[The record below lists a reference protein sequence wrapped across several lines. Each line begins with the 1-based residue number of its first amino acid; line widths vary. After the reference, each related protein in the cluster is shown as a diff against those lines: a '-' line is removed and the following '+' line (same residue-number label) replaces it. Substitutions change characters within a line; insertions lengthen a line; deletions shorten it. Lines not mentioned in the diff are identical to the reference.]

1 MNSDASR
8 VAPENQSPQYVVSP
22 INGLSLTLQGPVS
35 EQRLPFVFH
44 LTVTSAGTGDN
55 YVCIGRM
62 VPGLDLIDAAG
73 RALTRDA
80 PQIVSDNFNWALEGQ
95 GKLSQLLPDKGVDSV
110 AELHQFYLHLS
121 PGALRRRGFD
131 SNRSCESKR

>member
-1 MNSDASR
+1 M
-8 VAPENQSPQYVVSP
+8 
-22 INGLSLTLQGPVS
+22 QGPES
-35 EQRLPFVFH
+35 EQGLPFVFH

-121 PGALRRRGFD
+121 PGPYDVVGSIRTEVAKANGDCSSTIVVIRSKPLRIMIPSGY
-131 SNRSCESKR
+131 